1 MNKAYVII
9 PTLLMLVFFG
19 YWWNFN
25 SEYQAKQEAK
35 KEVARLEKIAE
46 LEQEALNR
54 KRAIEDALANQEV
67 RRAERDEREAKRQAD
82 REQRQADIEARR
94 QADREKQKLARQ
106 LSRLKGDVYDE
117 KAKLEKLE
125 EKMRILIAEEAF
137 VLEYVTIARK
147 NENDVT
153 KVIQR
158 ITAADAARAKAVAAA
173 AAEKKS

>member
-9 PTLLMLVFFG
+9 PTLLMLIFFG

-25 SEYQAKQEAK
+25 SEYEEKQAAK
-35 KEVARLEKIAE
+35 REVARLEKIAE

-54 KRAIEDALANQEV
+54 KRAIEDALANQEI
-67 RRAERDEREAKRQAD
+67 RRAERAEREAKRQAD

-117 KAKLEKLE
+117 QAKLAQLKENI
-125 EKMRILIAEEAF
+125 RILTAEEAF
-137 VLEYVTIARK
+137 VREYVTIARQ
-147 NENDVT
+147 NENNVT

-173 AAEKKS
+173 AADKKS

>member
-1 MNKAYVII
+1 M
-9 PTLLMLVFFG
+9 
-19 YWWNFN
+19 
-25 SEYQAKQEAK
+25 
-35 KEVARLEKIAE
+35 
-46 LEQEALNR
+46 
-54 KRAIEDALANQEV
+54 
-67 RRAERDEREAKRQAD
+67 
-82 REQRQADIEARR
+82 
-94 QADREKQKLARQ
+94 
-106 LSRLKGDVYDE
+106 KGDVYDE

-137 VLEYVTIARK
+137 VLEYVTIASK